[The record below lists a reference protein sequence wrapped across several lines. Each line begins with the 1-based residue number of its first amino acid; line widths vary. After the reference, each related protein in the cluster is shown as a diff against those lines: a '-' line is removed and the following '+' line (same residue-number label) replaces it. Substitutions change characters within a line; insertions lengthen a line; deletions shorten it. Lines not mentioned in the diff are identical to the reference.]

1 MQTKTKNVVLVTPSG
16 EKQAFSID
24 HAERLLGMGDFFSG
38 GWRIDEESEYYYDS
52 KNGIRVKTD
61 KAISAKSK

>member
-1 MQTKTKNVVLVTPSG
+1 MQTKTKTVYLVTPYG

-38 GWRIDEESEYYYDS
+38 GWKIDEDSEYFYDV
-52 KNGIRVKTD
+52 KNGIRLKSN
-61 KAISAKSK
+61 KAISEETK